1 MKICRLNLRVRRCRL
16 IFLISIAVGIL
27 PICFVMSDNA
37 SGNSAELAMARDVT
51 GNPADDSPLD
61 AALCLSR

>member
-1 MKICRLNLRVRRCRL
+1 
-16 IFLISIAVGIL
+16 
-27 PICFVMSDNA
+27 VMSDNA

-61 AALCLSR
+61 AALYKLRAS